1 MKLPGATYG
10 AAVQSLGRL
19 QGPTESGASASM
31 AAGAARAAVYGAM
44 QKTLGVAEAWF
55 EAEEEVR
62 AMRAINDYKDTMSNL
77 SLQIKNSP
85 ALKADDI
92 PDGVTFERERTND
105 AGEKVVRETVP
116 SWEVGPAIL
125 DNQHRLAAQKAMSQ
139 MRSTKGKAAVENAIS
154 DSYRAYG
161 NDMAAYHLGKKK
173 ETLVTDIQLSV
184 QKASERGDEA
194 AALAAIDTGVRTGL
208 LSTAEGFTM
217 ATRARNDAAVRK
229 FGLAIA
235 GLEHSTAPYEQK
247 MAAYDAIKAQALSN
261 PGALTAAQQVEVVNR
276 AGDQQARLVKAQE
289 AAITKAR
296 DEESDRIYNR
306 VKLNFTTGGRLPTN
320 AELAAMER
328 VMKPEDF
335 RAMITFVDDK
345 RKSGGKGVDN
355 PAVKNAITDQFAQ
368 FYEPQPRGGNAEN
381 LERNL
386 QRQINDAVV
395 AKQLTHETAEKLRT
409 DAKQSLEL
417 AIGQN
422 NPAVKRAHESIK
434 GYINPPPELVN
445 IGGADDYWHHVTRDF
460 QADLRA
466 AMASNPRL
474 DPEAWV
480 KDNAAR
486 YKKRLNDEKVKDVR
500 KAGFDSALT
509 FDKTTGNIDI
519 PASTRN
525 FDKLQADGVLTKDKR
540 NDMVKI
546 INGINVDATKG
557 RKPPAPSNWL
567 GDLFRSGKAQKPGT
581 PSASEAP

>member
-217 ATRARNDAAVRK
+217 ATKARNDAAVRK
-229 FGLAIA
+229 FGLTLV
-235 GLEHSTAPYEQK
+235 GLEHSTMPFEQK
-247 MAAYDAIKAQALSN
+247 IAAYDALKMQLLTI
-261 PGALTAAQQVEVVNR
+261 PGALTAAQQVDFANR
-276 AGDQQARLVKAQE
+276 TGDQRALAVKAQE
-289 AAITKAR
+289 TAITKAR
-296 DEESDRIYNR
+296 DEESDRVFNK
-306 VKLNFTTGGRLPTN
+306 VKLDFATGGRLPSN
-320 AELAAMER
+320 AELTAMER
-328 VMKPEDF
+328 TMKPEDF
-335 RAMITFVDDK
+335 RAMVTFVMDK
-345 RKSGGKGVDN
+345 RKSGG
-355 PAVKNAITDQFAQ
+355 AATDAPGIKEAYGRGMSS
-368 FYEPQPRGGNAEN
+368 FYEIDPNFKVEQRAERLLESVN
-381 LERNL
+381 LD
-386 QRQINDAVV
+386 QRAG
-395 AKQLTHETAEKLRT
+395 KLTHKTAEELRV
-409 DAKQSLEL
+409 DIKQNRER
-417 AIGQN
+417 AIGEDN
-422 NPAVKRAHESIK
+422 VKVKQAHDTLKEGIEGSYRK
-434 GYINPPPELVN
+434 QTFLPGSK
-445 IGGADDYWHHVTRDF
+445 DDISGIVLN
-460 QADLRA
+460 AAMSDLRA
-466 AMASNPRL
+466 YMSQNPKA
-474 DPEAWV
+474 DAVAWAKQQLPVYQRRMNDATV
-480 KDNAAR
+480 K
-486 YKKRLNDEKVKDVR
+486 EVR
-500 KAGFDSALT
+500 KMSLDS
-509 FDKTTGNIDI
+509 FIVYNQTTGMV
-519 PASTRN
+519 
-525 FDKLQADGVLTKDKR
+525 DKVATTAAFEKAGRDGFLNHDQIIAAVNSLNGKKVDPKLYGAD
-540 NDMVKI
+540 MQ
-546 INGINVDATKG
+546 
-557 RKPPAPSNWL
+557 
-567 GDLFRSGKAQKPGT
+567 DLSWGKK
-581 PSASEAP
+581 